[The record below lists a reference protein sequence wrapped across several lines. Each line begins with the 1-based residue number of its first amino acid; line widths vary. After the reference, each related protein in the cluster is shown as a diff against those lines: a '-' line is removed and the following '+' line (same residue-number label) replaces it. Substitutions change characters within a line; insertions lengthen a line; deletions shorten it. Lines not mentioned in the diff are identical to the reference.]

1 LFSIALIGDDVSNF
15 VDIYEHIFDQRAP
28 GTLRAGAKNDTRSN
42 LPSSL
47 KLDIASTQTATRRDS
62 HARRRGAE
70 RWYLIHTQAGRE
82 LQARMQLQILGFRT
96 FLPQYIQTLPRT
108 DQLRTTRILLFPSYV
123 FVLLNLHR
131 DRWRSIRSVR
141 GIVSIVG
148 TYNMPKAAPAG
159 FVEALMSQ
167 AGDTSD
173 SYSDFLALLD
183 LADEAGRLRLLL
195 EIMGSETN
203 MTLPGAG
210 FSPAA

>member
-1 LFSIALIGDDVSNF
+1 MSNF

-28 GTLRAGAKNDTRSN
+28 GTLRAGVKNVTRSN

-47 KLDIASTQTATRRDS
+47 KSDIASTQAATRRDT

-70 RWYLIHTQAGRE
+70 RWYLIHTQAGKE

-96 FLPQYIQTLPRT
+96 FLPQYIRTLPRT

-131 DRWRSIRSVR
+131 DRWRSIRSVG

-148 TYNMPKAAPAG
+148 TYNMPKAAPVG

-183 LADEAGRLRLLL
+183 LADEAGRVRLLL